1 VCPGPLYPVVRA
13 AAYAR
18 GVSDLAYEHRVE
30 IVALVASPVH
40 RLEGRP
46 ADGPRDEPGEP
57 PSRARVRVRAG
68 LGIVGDRYFGQ
79 RAHRTAAVTVMAV
92 ESVERVAEEL
102 GVAGGLDPVETRRNV
117 LLRGA
122 SVDRLRGMRFSLDS
136 GDGPVEFQGHRPA
149 NPCAWMDVMLAPGAF
164 RALRGRGGVRCE
176 PLGDGILAL
185 GPAVLRTERPLEG
198 EPGEPAPRG
207 ATRGDAVRGD
217 APRLF

>member
-1 VCPGPLYPVVRA
+1 MT
-13 AAYAR
+13 
-18 GVSDLAYEHRVE
+18 DLPYEHRVE
-30 IVALVASPVH
+30 IAHLVASPVH

-57 PSRARVRVRAG
+57 PSRRSVRIRAG

-79 RAHRTAAVTVMAV
+79 RAHRTAAVTVMSV
-92 ESVERVAEEL
+92 EAVERVAEEL
-102 GVAGGLDPVETRRNV
+102 GVDAGLDPVETRRNV

-122 SVDRLRGMRFSLDS
+122 PVDALRGMRFSLDS

-176 PLGDGILAL
+176 PLGDGILTV
-185 GPAVLRTERPLEG
+185 GPAILRTELPLAG
-198 EPGEPAPRG
+198 APGEPAARG
-207 ATRGDAVRGD
+207 ATRGDATRDGARD
-217 APRLF
+217 GARLF

>member
-1 VCPGPLYPVVRA
+1 MPLIDTSDEWTVRPGSAYPVLWP
-13 AAYAR
+13 AYDSRMA
-18 GVSDLAYEHRVE
+18 DLPHEHRVE
-30 IVALVASPVH
+30 IAFLVASPVH

-46 ADGPRDEPGEP
+46 SDGPRDEPGEP
-57 PSRARVRVRAG
+57 PSRASVRVRAG

-92 ESVERVAEEL
+92 ESVERVAREL
-102 GVAGGLDPVETRRNV
+102 GVEAGLDPVDTRRNV

-122 SVDRLRGMRFSLDS
+122 DVDRLRGMRFSIDS

-176 PLGDGILAL
+176 PLGDGILTV
-185 GPAVLRTERPLEG
+185 GPAVLRTERPLVDG
-198 EPGEPAPRG
+198 DRDG
-207 ATRGDAVRGD
+207 A
-217 APRLF
+217 RLF

>member
-1 VCPGPLYPVVRA
+1 MT
-13 AAYAR
+13 
-18 GVSDLAYEHRVE
+18 DLPYEHRVE
-30 IVALVASPVH
+30 IAHLVASPVH

-46 ADGPRDEPGEP
+46 AEGPRDEPGEP
-57 PSRARVRVRAG
+57 PSRRSVRIRAG

-92 ESVERVAEEL
+92 EAVERVAEEL
-102 GVAGGLDPVETRRNV
+102 GVDEGLDPVETRRNV

-122 SVDRLRGMRFSLDS
+122 PVDALRGVRFSLDS

-176 PLGDGILAL
+176 PLGDGILTV
-185 GPAVLRTERPLEG
+185 GPAILRTELPLAG
-198 EPGEPAPRG
+198 APGEPAPRG
-207 ATRGDAVRGD
+207 ATRGNAARGD
-217 APRLF
+217 AARDGVRLF

>member
-1 VCPGPLYPVVRA
+1 MT
-13 AAYAR
+13 
-18 GVSDLAYEHRVE
+18 DLPYEHRVE
-30 IVALVASPVH
+30 ITHLVASPVH

-57 PSRARVRVRAG
+57 PSRRSVRIRAG

-92 ESVERVAEEL
+92 EAVERVAEEL
-102 GVAGGLDPVETRRNV
+102 GVDAGLDPVETRRNV

-122 SVDRLRGMRFSLDS
+122 PVDALRGMRFSLDS

-176 PLGDGILAL
+176 PLGDGILTV
-185 GPAVLRTERPLEG
+185 GPAILRTELPLAG
-198 EPGEPAPRG
+198 APGEPAARG
-207 ATRGDAVRGD
+207 ATRGDATRDG
-217 APRLF
+217 ARLF